1 MALLQ
6 LAENGMYLSE
16 DTNPMKDYIFVPGGM
31 FGVTEDTY
39 VRQDFFDGLDEKEF
53 EAVIS
58 SLAPFQNTGISAG
71 AVEFAVGLLPGG
83 AVASKGIAIAKG
95 LIANR
100 KKRVESGTANPI
112 LKGKSGSLIAKVKGA
127 VEKITG
133 KVDQQKNL
141 PAVDVSGTVGGGWS
155 FNNSISNSYAAST
168 NGNYSYP
175 PTSGWVDAFG
185 NPTNVTLTYLW
196 NTVGYQSMSFEPNV
210 SWMISDAY
218 NTYQLPFATTIT
230 NFIPN
235 RSSSWVWHEYWRL
248 NLTDKPSEVKTYRA
262 VLYSE
267 SFGQSLYKSGYEH
280 QINLTPF

>member
-16 DTNPMKDYIFVPGGM
+16 DTNPMKDYIFVPAGM

-39 VRQDFFDGLDEKEF
+39 VRQDFFDGLDEKEY

-58 SLAPFQNTGISAG
+58 SLAPFQNSGLSAG

-133 KVDQQKNL
+133 KGNQQKNL
-141 PAVDVSGTVGGGWS
+141 PAIDVQGNVGG
-155 FNNSISNSYAAST
+155 
-168 NGNYSYP
+168 
-175 PTSGWVDAFG
+175 
-185 NPTNVTLTYLW
+185 
-196 NTVGYQSMSFEPNV
+196 
-210 SWMISDAY
+210 
-218 NTYQLPFATTIT
+218 TTFDVQT
-230 NFIPN
+230 GQPQG
-235 RSSSWVWHEYWRL
+235 
-248 NLTDKPSEVKTYRA
+248 
-262 VLYSE
+262 SE
-267 SFGQSLYKSGYEH
+267 SFFTKYKTQLLIGGGLVVAFIGYKL
-280 QINLTPF
+280 ISKKK